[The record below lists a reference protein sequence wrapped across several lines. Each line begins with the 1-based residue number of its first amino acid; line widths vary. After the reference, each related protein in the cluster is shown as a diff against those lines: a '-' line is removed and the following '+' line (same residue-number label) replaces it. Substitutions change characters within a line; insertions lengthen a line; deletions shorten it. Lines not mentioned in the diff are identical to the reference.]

1 MASSIHVNSMCNS
14 IHSLIQSSGL
24 HYVINQTPWSSYIT
38 LRKKF
43 IDPNHASAVE
53 ALVEPHSESQ
63 ENPAEFAEVNREL
76 DKKNEALKVALGKV
90 KKEQYEAELRNK
102 VTVGNL
108 HDIVDNLEYALRVLK
123 RRKQKLQF

>member
-1 MASSIHVNSMCNS
+1 MTSSIHVNSMCNS
-14 IHSLIQSSGL
+14 IHNLIQSSGL

-38 LRKKF
+38 IRKKF
-43 IDPNHASAVE
+43 IDPNPASAV
-53 ALVEPHSESQ
+53 

-76 DKKNEALKVALGKV
+76 EKKNEALKVALGKV

-123 RRKQKLQF
+123 RRKQKLQLYIKKKNLKTR